1 MNFTLLYIFN
11 DLTKDKFLMHE
22 MSIALNILDIVE
34 KELKKADGKKIER
47 LNLVVGKLSG
57 VVVESLQFALEAS
70 RNSSAIADAE
80 IIIDEVAA
88 TMKCMNCDFEFKAD
102 DFYTICPKCNS
113 FKHQIMT
120 GKELFI
126 KSLTIQ
132 QD

>member
-1 MNFTLLYIFN
+1 
-11 DLTKDKFLMHE
+11 MHE

-70 RNSSAIADAE
+70 RKSSAIADAE
-80 IIIDEVAA
+80 IIIEEVTAA
-88 TMKCMNCDFEFKAD
+88 MKCMNCDFEFIAD
-102 DFYTICPKCNS
+102 DFYCICPKCNS
-113 FKHQIMT
+113 FKHQIIT
-120 GKELFI
+120 GKELLI
-126 KSLTIQ
+126 KSMTIR